1 MNQIFRTY
9 YSSPI
14 GVLRITAY
22 QDSITA
28 LEFCD
33 TQPEFIE
40 TVNEPAIIKDCKSQ
54 LDEYFRGNRTEFNL
68 KLSLSGT
75 DFQNKV
81 WKELL
86 RVPYGKTASYKDIAM
101 SCENPKAVRAVGGAN
116 HNNRIAIIIPCHR
129 IVGSNGKLTGY
140 AGGLWRK
147 EWLLKHEIKK
157 TGV

>member
-9 YSSPI
+9 YNSPI
-14 GVLRITAY
+14 GVLQITASE
-22 QDSITA
+22 DSIKA
-28 LEFCD
+28 LEFCN
-33 TQPEFIE
+33 TQPELITME
-40 TVNEPAIIKDCKSQ
+40 NEPAVIKDCKSQ
-54 LDEYFRGNRTEFNL
+54 LDEYFRGNRADFNL

-81 WKELL
+81 WNELL
-86 RVPYGKTASYKDIAM
+86 KVPYGNTASYKDIAKA
-101 SCENPKAVRAVGGAN
+101 CGNPKAVRAVGGAN

-147 EWLLKHEIKK
+147 EWLLRHEGIIK
-157 TGV
+157 

>member
-14 GVLRITAY
+14 GVLQITASE
-22 QDSITA
+22 DSITA
-28 LEFCD
+28 LGFCD
-33 TQPEFIE
+33 SQPEFIE
-40 TVNEPAIIKDCKSQ
+40 MADEPAVIKDCKSQ
-54 LDEYFRGNRTEFNL
+54 LDEYFQGNRADFNL

-81 WKELL
+81 WNELL
-86 RVPYGKTASYKDIAM
+86 KVPYGKTASYKDIAKV
-101 SCENPKAVRAVGGAN
+101 CGNPKAVRAVGGAN

-129 IVGSNGKLTGY
+129 IVGSSGKLTGY

-147 EWLLKHEIKK
+147 EWLLRHEGIIE
-157 TGV
+157 